1 MMGMY
6 PVVDKE
12 KCMGCGNCAE
22 ICPSEVYTMEDGNSV
37 PVRPEDC
44 IECGACADQC
54 PVDAIK
60 LCED

>member
-1 MMGMY
+1 MY

-12 KCMGCGNCAE
+12 KCMSCGNCVE
-22 ICPSEVYTMEDGNSV
+22 ICPSEVYVMEADKSV

-44 IECGACADQC
+44 IECGACVDQC
-54 PVDAIK
+54 PVDAIE